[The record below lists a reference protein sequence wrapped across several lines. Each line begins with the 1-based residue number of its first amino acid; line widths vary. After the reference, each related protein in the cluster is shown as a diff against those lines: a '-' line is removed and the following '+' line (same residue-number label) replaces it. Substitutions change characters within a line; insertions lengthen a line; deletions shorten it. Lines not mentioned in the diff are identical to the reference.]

1 METRTIVIAI
11 IAIVVVGA
19 IASTGPL
26 SARVEAA
33 CSGNP
38 HDFDS
43 GSNGNPHD
51 SENGNLENILP
62 LLVGYYTQHKQNIQ
76 TLSYRIGQV
85 LFEHEPKC

>member
-11 IAIVVVGA
+11 IAIVAVGGA
-19 IASTGPL
+19 IASIGAFP
-26 SARVEAA
+26 ARVDAG

-51 SENGNLENILP
+51 SENGNLENGNP
-62 LLVGYYTQHKQNIQ
+62 HDLVGDFHHHQ
-76 TLSYRIGQV
+76 TEDCPGA
-85 LFEHEPKC
+85 K

>member
-11 IAIVVVGA
+11 IAIVAVGA
-19 IASTGPL
+19 IASIGPL
-26 SARVEAA
+26 PVRVDAA

-51 SENGNLENILP
+51 SENGNLENGNP
-62 LLVGYYTQHKQNIQ
+62 HDLVSDFHHHQ
-76 TLSYRIGQV
+76 TEDCPGA
-85 LFEHEPKC
+85 K